1 MNFNDFKYN
10 SSKFS
15 IALTTLL
22 FIVAGFLIFQ
32 TYPNI
37 SKFQYSYEV
46 GSPWQYE
53 TITAPFAFEIRK
65 SKKQLQAEEDSL
77 LAEFHNLYDFKE
89 NIANENINK
98 IQDKLGPSLDV
109 VSGMYKKYIVN
120 ELSNIYKIGI
130 ISAENIENLNTN
142 GDSII
147 IILKENISNETAI
160 NDLYTTKSAYE
171 QIIQNAPQFIDR
183 NTLRDYNLNNYLQE
197 NIVFNQTKTENLKK
211 ENLKTISLTKGR
223 IQSGEKI
230 IDHGEIVT
238 NKSFDILN
246 SLKEVLQENS
256 QKKDSKLISMG
267 QILIICCILSAFFSF
282 LFLFRAKF
290 TLEVKNVAFM
300 LGMIVLLCIAT
311 SWVVNHEFS
320 PYIIPYAILPIM
332 VTTFFDTRTALFSHL
347 TTILLC
353 AYIVPNEFE
362 FISIQTI
369 VGMISIS
376 TLKNIFLRSQL
387 VKSALLIFV
396 TYCGFYIGSILVYN
410 QSENIDFLPILYF
423 AINCLL
429 LLFAFPLIYI
439 VEKLFGYMSDVTLVE
454 LANTNNELL
463 RKFSEVAPGSF
474 QHSMQVSNLAS
485 EAAQSIGAN
494 PMLART
500 GALYHDIG
508 KMNNPAFFTENQSS
522 VNPHIELN
530 DEEKSAQIIIKH
542 ISDGIAIAKKYGLPE
557 KIQDFIRTHHGDGK
571 TKYFYYTLKNKYPDK
586 VIDESKFTYPG
597 PRPYSKETAI
607 LVICDSVE
615 AASRSLKEYNDQNIN
630 DLVENIING
639 HIQDGIFEEAPITLK
654 QISTIKTVLK
664 EKLKTIYHTRIIY
677 PELNNK

>member
-1 MNFNDFKYN
+1 MDFKNFKYD

-15 IALTTLL
+15 IAITTLL
-22 FIVAGFLIFQ
+22 FVFAGFLIFQ

-37 SKFQYSYEV
+37 SKFQYAYEK

-53 TITAPFAFEIRK
+53 TMTAPFAFEIRK
-65 SKKQLQAEEDSL
+65 SKKELQSEEDSL
-77 LAEFHNLYDFKE
+77 LKEFHSLYDFKE
-89 NIANENINK
+89 NIGKDNIK
-98 IQDKLGPSLDV
+98 KLQEKLGPSSDV
-109 VSGMYKKYIVN
+109 IAGMYKKYIIE
-120 ELSNIYKIGI
+120 ELDRIYRTGI
-130 ISAENIENLNTN
+130 ISTEATEPSSQS

-147 IILKENISNETAI
+147 IILKENISNETPI
-160 NDLYTTKSAYE
+160 KKLYTTKSAYE
-171 QIIQNAPQFIDR
+171 QIIQNAPQFVDR

-197 NIVFNQTKTENLKK
+197 NILYNQTKTENLKK
-211 ENLKTISLTKGR
+211 ETLKAISLTKGR

-230 IDHGEIVT
+230 IDHGEIVST
-238 NKSFDILN
+238 KTYDILN
-246 SLKEVLQENS
+246 SLKEVIQENS
-256 QKKDSKLISMG
+256 QQRDSNLIAIG
-267 QILIICCILSAFFSF
+267 QILIICCILCAFFSF

-290 TLEVKNVAFM
+290 TLEIKNVAFM
-300 LGMIVLLCIAT
+300 LGMIVLLCVAT
-311 SWVVNHEFS
+311 SWMVNHEFS

-353 AYIVPNEFE
+353 SYIVPNEFE

-369 VGMISIS
+369 IGMISIS

-387 VKSALLIFV
+387 VKSAILIFI
-396 TYCGFYIGSILVYN
+396 TYCTFYLGSILVYDQN
-410 QSENIDFLPILYF
+410 GEIDLIPILHF

-485 EAAQSIGAN
+485 EAALSIGAN
-494 PMLART
+494 PMLVRA

-522 VNPHIELN
+522 INPHTELN

-542 ISDGIAIAKKYGLPE
+542 VTDGVAIAKKNGLPE
-557 KIQDFIRTHHGDGK
+557 KIQDFILTHHGNGK

-586 VIDESKFTYPG
+586 VIDDSKFTYPG
-597 PRPYSKETAI
+597 PRPFSKETAI
-607 LVICDSVE
+607 LVMCDSVE
-615 AASRSLKEYNDQNIN
+615 AASRSLQDYTDQSIN
-630 DLVENIING
+630 DLVENIINSQ
-639 HIQDGIFEEAPITLK
+639 IQEGTFEDAPITLK
-654 QISTIKTVLK
+654 QISTIKSVLK

>member
-1 MNFNDFKYN
+1 MIFKDLKYN
-10 SSKFS
+10 PSKLS
-15 IALTTLL
+15 ILLTTLL

-53 TITAPFAFEIRK
+53 AITAPFAFEIRK
-65 SKKQLQAEEDSL
+65 SKKQIKSEEDSL

-89 NIANENINK
+89 NIGTENISK

-109 VSGMYKKYIVN
+109 VSGMYKKYIIN
-120 ELSNIYKIGI
+120 ELTNIYKTGI
-130 ISAENIENLNTN
+130 ISADNIENLNSN
-142 GDSII
+142 GDSLI
-147 IILKENISNETAI
+147 IILKENISNETHI
-160 NDLYTTKSAYE
+160 GKLYTTKSAYE

-197 NIVFNQTKTENLKK
+197 NIVFNQAKTENLKK
-211 ENLKTISLTKGR
+211 ENLKAISLTKGR

-230 IDHGEIVT
+230 IDHGEIVS
-238 NKSFDILN
+238 NKSYDILN

-256 QKKDSKLISMG
+256 QKKDSKLISLG
-267 QILIICCILSAFFSF
+267 QILIIGCILCAFFSF

-300 LGMIVLLCIAT
+300 LGMILLLCVAT
-311 SWVVNHEFS
+311 SWIVNHEFS

-362 FISIQTI
+362 FITIQI
-369 VGMISIS
+369 IIGMISIS

-396 TYCGFYIGSILVYN
+396 TYCAFYIGNVLVYN
-410 QSENIDFLPILYF
+410 QSEAIDFLPILYF
-423 AINCLL
+423 LINCLL

-485 EAAQSIGAN
+485 EAALSIGAN

-571 TKYFYYTLKNKYPDK
+571 TKYFYYTMKNKYPDR

-597 PRPYSKETAI
+597 PRPFNKETAI
-607 LVICDSVE
+607 LVMCDSVE
-615 AASRSLKEYNDQNIN
+615 AASRSLKEYNDQTIN

-639 HIQDGIFEEAPITLK
+639 HIQDGIFEDAPITLK
-654 QISTIKTVLK
+654 QISTIKMVLK